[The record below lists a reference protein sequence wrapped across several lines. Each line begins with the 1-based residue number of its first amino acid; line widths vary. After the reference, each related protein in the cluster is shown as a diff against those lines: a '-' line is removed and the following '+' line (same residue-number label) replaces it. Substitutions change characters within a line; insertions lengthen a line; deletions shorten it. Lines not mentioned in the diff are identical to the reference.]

1 MRCRVDLSPAGNK
14 TYSVASSSCSPSCFA
29 STFQLQT
36 VGKPSA
42 TPCCSGVVFHGLSF
56 SAAGIP
62 EKDLYGNVYADV
74 RMDGAN
80 IADFHSFGSVK
91 HNLSEDDVQVS
102 HNLREL
108 STFARRVRAFF
119 GYPQCRYPL
128 ESMSPNE
135 VVTGGDRKTG
145 YISRTR
151 ARTADNLFWRHHV
164 SPTGL
169 ATSRA
174 RVAWE
179 SAVPHPET
187 WPTGKSG
194 FRYSRTNAPKRCLK
208 TLAQVGY
215 RSITLHVAARS
226 WGAHSSAITVARALA
241 ATSNWSPLAVQRG
254 LHDPDRSPG
263 SMGSS

>member
-145 YISRTR
+145 YISLTR
-151 ARTADNLFWRHHV
+151 AREPPIIYFGVTTCHQLAWRPV
-164 SPTGL
+164 ALGSLG
-169 ATSRA
+169 RA
-174 RVAWE
+174 RYRTPKLGRPARV
-179 SAVPHPET
+179 V
-187 WPTGKSG
+187 SG
-194 FRYSRTNAPKRCLK
+194 
-208 TLAQVGY
+208 TLA
-215 RSITLHVAARS
+215 LMLPNAA
-226 WGAHSSAITVARALA
+226 
-241 ATSNWSPLAVQRG
+241 
-254 LHDPDRSPG
+254 
-263 SMGSS
+263 